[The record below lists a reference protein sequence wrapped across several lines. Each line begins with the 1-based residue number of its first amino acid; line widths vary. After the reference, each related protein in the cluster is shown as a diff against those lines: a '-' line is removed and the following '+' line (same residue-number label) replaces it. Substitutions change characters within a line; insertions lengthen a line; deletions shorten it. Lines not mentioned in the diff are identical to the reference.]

1 MLSDVSAPNYR
12 KNSEQLNKDSAP
24 DVFLYFTSWEKK
36 PWASRGRKT
45 LSPFE
50 QMYTDLCKSSLRS
63 HHSLLNLKFS
73 NLKAGLA

>member
-36 PWASRGRKT
+36 P
-45 LSPFE
+45 
-50 QMYTDLCKSSLRS
+50 
-63 HHSLLNLKFS
+63 
-73 NLKAGLA
+73 